1 MLTPGRIISVK
12 HGQPMSQTKNVLYKN
27 KEICHKN
34 LKKHPDKS
42 DTKQAEI
49 PIHDYKEFPHHFL
62 GSISIEKQLD
72 ENNFTTEAPADFII
86 DKQTLKG
93 AFYKVEN
100 DYLGNLPISWF
111 SYSCSNG
118 YYTANMEPVTLKET
132 LEKYLVDAKDISAAD
147 RERIQKLA
155 DSIHE
160 NDNNY
165 ILYAKLK

>member
-1 MLTPGRIISVK
+1 MLEYHRVLLCAGERENAKVILDKLRSQLNDDDRVK
-12 HGQPMSQTKNVLYKN
+12 
-27 KEICHKN
+27 
-34 LKKHPDKS
+34 
-42 DTKQAEI
+42 A
-49 PIHDYKEFPHHFL
+49 DY
-62 GSISIEKQLD
+62 
-72 ENNFTTEAPADFII
+72 
-86 DKQTLKG
+86 
-93 AFYKVEN
+93 
-100 DYLGNLPISWF
+100 WF

-132 LEKYLVDAKDISAAD
+132 LEKYLVDVKDISAAD

>member
-1 MLTPGRIISVK
+1 M
-12 HGQPMSQTKNVLYKN
+12 
-27 KEICHKN
+27 
-34 LKKHPDKS
+34 KKSKDIFTGIGNPKILH
-42 DTKQAEI
+42 
-49 PIHDYKEFPHHFL
+49 L
-62 GSISIEKQLD
+62 
-72 ENNFTTEAPADFII
+72 ENRTI

>member
-1 MLTPGRIISVK
+1 MCIRDSLYHYANGRLN
-12 HGQPMSQTKNVLYKN
+12 PRFTMNFA
-27 KEICHKN
+27 
-34 LKKHPDKS
+34 KK
-42 DTKQAEI
+42 EI

>member
-1 MLTPGRIISVK
+1 MLF
-12 HGQPMSQTKNVLYKN
+12 MAEYKGANDVVSIDDILDVCGKYITN
-27 KEICHKN
+27 KDSLTLI
-34 LKKHPDKS
+34 
-42 DTKQAEI
+42 KQA
-49 PIHDYKEFPHHFL
+49 Y
-62 GSISIEKQLD
+62 
-72 ENNFTTEAPADFII
+72 DFIM
-86 DKQTLKG
+86 DKQSLKG

-132 LEKYLVDAKDISAAD
+132 LEKYLESAKDIPSAD
-147 RERIQKLA
+147 RERMQKLA